1 MAWLAN
7 SYIPVSEAADA
18 VQQAAVSTENVESIS
33 HELHNVFSEL
43 MPLAPVMIVSLTA
56 IVVMLLTAIKRNH
69 NLVATT
75 TVIGLNLA
83 ALYILFVLLAGQF
96 APANVMNLF
105 LVDPFTMLYQF
116 VIIVA
121 ALACS
126 TLSHAY
132 IETYKD
138 NREELYIL
146 MLTSVAGAMLM
157 VASSH
162 YASFFIS
169 LELMSILYT
178 AYWRIHINALNR

>member
-1 MAWLAN
+1 MN
-7 SYIPVSEAADA
+7 FTMS
-18 VQQAAVSTENVESIS
+18 
-33 HELHNVFSEL
+33 FSEL

-126 TLSHAY
+126 TCHML
-132 IETYKD
+132 
-138 NREELYIL
+138 IL
-146 MLTSVAGAMLM
+146 KPIKITVKNYTS
-157 VASSH
+157 
-162 YASFFIS
+162 
-169 LELMSILYT
+169 
-178 AYWRIHINALNR
+178 